1 MTSRKTRFIHCVVP
15 SIGGDAHTIRMQV
28 ITANTLV
35 GVLSYAPVARE
46 TPQNLVIDSGPYGRS
61 WVSDAPIPDI
71 LRAVFN
77 SNPGVRKSRNDNRL
91 AVTNEVEFAVTW
103 AGTVSRQVIEPL
115 HAFVAH
121 YTLRHS
127 AITKTKDGVLFQTA
141 YLLAPDQ
148 VVGFQRVIARLAA
161 RRPWMNVAMTGPWPP
176 FSFPEIW
183 PSDLVAENAAE

>member
-1 MTSRKTRFIHCVVP
+1 MAARKTRLIHCVVP
-15 SIGGDAHTIRMQV
+15 TFGSTAQTLRIRV
-28 ITANTLV
+28 VTAQNLV
-35 GVLSYAPVARE
+35 GVFSYAPAKSEV
-46 TPQNLVIDSGPYGRS
+46 PQNLLIDSGPYGRA

-71 LRAVFN
+71 LRAVFHYA
-77 SNPGVRKSRNDNRL
+77 PGDKKSRNDNRPT
-91 AVTNEVEFAVTW
+91 VTNEVEFAVTW

-121 YTLRHS
+121 YALRHS
-127 AITKTKDGVLFQTA
+127 TVAKTKDNTQFQTA

-148 VVGFQRVIARLAA
+148 VVGFQRVIARLSA

-183 PSDLVAENAAE
+183 PSENTGETVA